1 MSLEQLNQ
9 QTILKRVNTL
19 EREMEYL
26 KRDILRQW
34 TASPRV
40 VRRKPSLF
48 GSVQSGDITEEMID
62 DARKSIF
69 RPTLD
74 I

>member
-1 MSLEQLNQ
+1 MSLERLNQ
-9 QTILKRVNTL
+9 QTILERVNTL

-34 TASPRV
+34 TASPRA

-48 GSVQSGDITEEMID
+48 GSVQAGDITEEMIED
-62 DARKSIF
+62 SRKSIF
-69 RPTLD
+69 RTTLD

>member
-34 TASPRV
+34 TASPHV